1 MALLETRNLYKL
13 TQLDAA
19 KIVGV
24 PVRTYLRYELD
35 ENYGDDFKRKT
46 FVSLLNDKCEIT
58 EEKGI
63 LTIEEIKIKLTT
75 LFETE
80 YKDKVSLC
88 ILFGSYA
95 KGKAKGNSD
104 VDLYVS
110 TSLTGMHFVGLIES
124 IRETLRKKID
134 LIRDSELE
142 NNIVLI
148 KEILKDEIKIYESSK
163 WQNLLGKRTIR
174 YKYNY
179 ILYIWINLWGIHK
192 RWQNLF

>member
-24 PVRTYLRYELD
+24 PVRTYRRYELD

-80 YKDKVSLC
+80 YKDKVSFY

-110 TSLTGMHFVGLIES
+110 TSLTGMHFVRLIES

-148 KEILKDEIKIYESSK
+148 KEILKDGIKIYESSK
-163 WQNLLGKRTIR
+163 
-174 YKYNY
+174 
-179 ILYIWINLWGIHK
+179 
-192 RWQNLF
+192 